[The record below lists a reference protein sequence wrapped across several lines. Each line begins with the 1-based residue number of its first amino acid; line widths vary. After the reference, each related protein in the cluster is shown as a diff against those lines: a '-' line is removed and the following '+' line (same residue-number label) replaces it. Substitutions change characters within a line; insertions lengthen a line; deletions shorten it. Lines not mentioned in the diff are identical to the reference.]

1 MNPTVT
7 SESNPTS
14 TPPVSERKAA
24 ANRANAQ
31 RSTGPRTPAGK
42 ARSSLNALRHGILA
56 RAAFNLKIDGEDRR
70 AEFEVIVAG
79 LAQEFQPQTMSD
91 HLMVQQLAGC
101 YWRLAK
107 VWRYE
112 QEASWRMW
120 KAPGMPIEE
129 YNEFHDDDEYI
140 GFPIRDRL
148 VEVACKFLPT
158 AGLDSPTIPNGA
170 SARTVLRYQSA
181 VSSML
186 FRTQAILERR
196 RKERMAAQKTSGDA
210 FEELDYLNEPSAEAA
225 PPPKASQPATSPEKT
240 AAPAKAAEMHKR
252 TQKVPADAPVSSAGE
267 VKPQAA
273 AAATAPIA
281 DPNRRETP

>member
-1 MNPTVT
+1 MNHTVT
-7 SESNPTS
+7 SESQPVS
-14 TPPVSERKAA
+14 KPPVSERKAS

-56 RAAFNLKIDGEDRR
+56 KAAFNLKIDGAECR
-70 AEFEVIVAG
+70 AEFEAIVAG
-79 LAQEFQPQTMSD
+79 LAQEFQPRTMSD

-112 QEASWRMW
+112 QEAAWRMW
-120 KAPGMPIEE
+120 KAPGIPIEE
-129 YNEFHDDDEYI
+129 YNEFHDDDEYV

-148 VEVACKFLPT
+148 VEEACKFLPS

-186 FRTQAILERR
+186 VSH
-196 RKERMAAQKTSGDA
+196 SG
-210 FEELDYLNEPSAEAA
+210 YSG
-225 PPPKASQPATSPEKT
+225 
-240 AAPAKAAEMHKR
+240 APAQGAAGSRKR
-252 TQKVPADAPVSSAGE
+252 PS
-267 VKPQAA
+267 
-273 AAATAPIA
+273 
-281 DPNRRETP
+281 RRWIT

>member
-1 MNPTVT
+1 MNHTVT
-7 SESNPTS
+7 SESQPVS
-14 TPPVSERKAA
+14 KPPVSERKAS

-56 RAAFNLKIDGEDRR
+56 KAAFNLKIDGAECR
-70 AEFEVIVAG
+70 AEFEAIVAG
-79 LAQEFQPQTMSD
+79 LAQEFQPRTMSD

-112 QEASWRMW
+112 QEAAWRMW
-120 KAPGMPIEE
+120 KAPGIPIEE
-129 YNEFHDDDEYI
+129 YNEFHDDDEYV

-148 VEVACKFLPT
+148 VEEACKFLPS
-158 AGLDSPTIPNGA
+158 AELDSPTIPNGA

-181 VSSML
+181 ISSML

-196 RKERMAAQKTSGDA
+196 RKERLASEET
-210 FEELDYLNEPSAEAA
+210 FEEVDYINEASAEAPA
-225 PPPKASQPATSPEKT
+225 PSERHRNPQLAPEKPPR
-240 AAPAKAAEMHKR
+240 PAKEAESRKR
-252 TQKVPADAPVSSAGE
+252 TQKDAADAPVSPKGDAKTPAEASG
-267 VKPQAA
+267 
-273 AAATAPIA
+273 TSPIA
-281 DPNRRETP
+281 DPDRRETP